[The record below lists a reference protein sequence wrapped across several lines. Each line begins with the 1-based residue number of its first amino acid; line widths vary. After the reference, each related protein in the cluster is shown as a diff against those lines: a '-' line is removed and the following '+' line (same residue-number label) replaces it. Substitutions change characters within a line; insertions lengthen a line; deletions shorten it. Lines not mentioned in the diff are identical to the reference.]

1 MGDKRKASEVLLS
14 LEKRVEKVESMVA
27 QIDLNVKSILNKLNI
42 ASKATFKDLTYDPR
56 AASMPPPK
64 GIRQPQA
71 TPLAGPVV
79 IPTVDDVVTFPQ
91 VESTDSKRT
100 SVVEQKVVYS
110 DGRPVILA
118 AVTIAEA
125 AIPTNIIAKKKT
137 DSHGKWHTM
146 LLGGKYVVEVIKGP
160 TAAKR
165 GFKTEYEIEVP
176 GNGKPLTLE
185 RKQVE

>member
-1 MGDKRKASEVLLS
+1 MTDKRKASEVLLS
-14 LEKRVEKVESMVA
+14 LEKRIEKVEGMVA

-42 ASKATFKDLTYDPR
+42 ASKAKALTFDPPLI
-56 AASMPPPK
+56 PPPK
-64 GIRQPQA
+64 RQPIA

-91 VESTDSKRT
+91 VEIPASQRS

-137 DSHGKWHTM
+137 DSHGKWHNM

-165 GFKTEYEIEVP
+165 GFKVEYEIEVP
-176 GNGKPLTLE
+176 GDGKPLTLE
-185 RKQVE
+185 MKQVE